1 MINPK
6 NLCISACIG
15 FFLSFFIGLISDV
28 RFSRVLMRAFLFA
41 LIFALLC
48 IGITFLYQKFLSND
62 NGGFSADAEPA
73 PQRTAG
79 GVVNIVVDDS
89 NLADDGMSP
98 KFTVLNNHTGL
109 SENAQS
115 GQETPAGTDSEV
127 KVNPSP
133 EAAASHTEPKTGESS
148 VPLSEPLAQE
158 EKSSFKPVALGDVAG
173 GASASPAAVQ
183 ASSPQPSQTAS
194 SVSAGEEQLDELPD
208 VNSMSLDDAGEA
220 APGSFNG
227 SDEVETD
234 TEFSRG
240 GKSMKEQPIS
250 GDTSVMAKAIQ
261 TLLSK
266 DN

>member
-6 NLCISACIG
+6 NICISACIG
-15 FFLSFFIGLISDV
+15 FFLSFFIGLFSDV
-28 RFSRVLMRAFLFA
+28 RFSQVLLRAALFA
-41 LIFALLC
+41 LLFALLC
-48 IGITFLYQKFLSND
+48 VGITFLYQKFLSND

-79 GVVNIVVDDS
+79 GIVNIVVDDS

-109 SENAQS
+109 SE
-115 GQETPAGTDSEV
+115 TPQ
-127 KVNPSP
+127 PSP
-133 EAAASHTEPKTGESS
+133 EAPAESDSEPKVNPASESPVSYTEPKAEPAFVSAGEPS
-148 VPLSEPLAQE
+148 AQ
-158 EKSSFKPVALGDVAG
+158 KDVSSFKPVGLGEVTGGTPLAQAAAG
-173 GASASPAAVQ
+173 VSEPQAHASVL
-183 ASSPQPSQTAS
+183 
-194 SVSAGEEQLDELPD
+194 AGEETLDELPD
-208 VNSMSLDDAGEA
+208 VNSMSVDDVGEGSHGVYNA
-220 APGSFNG
+220 A
-227 SDEVETD
+227 DEIETD

-250 GDTSVMAKAIQ
+250 GDTNVMAKAIQ